1 MEYRVVGARCAFDFG
16 CLPPEARESAD
27 GILESLGFRGVEVDL
42 LALARSCIGSSRFVK
57 RADPVFAPEV
67 VNCSSFTRW
76 LFGQR
81 GIWLPRL
88 CVQQRSMGWV
98 VEPQEAMAHDLL
110 FTTAHFS
117 LYADDPSDGVGHV
130 GIVTERR
137 TVIHAKGRKS
147 GVVEE
152 ALDKFLAPAKFRG
165 LRRLIEPGHEV
176 WTLEIPP
183 SAFVETSDDIR
194 WMVIQSHFGK
204 RPKVV

>member
-1 MEYRVVGARCAFDFG
+1 MSERAAAV
-16 CLPPEARESAD
+16 
-27 GILESLGFRGVEVDL
+27 LESKGFRRLEVDL

-57 RADPVFAPEV
+57 RVNPAFAPEA

-88 CVQQRSMGWV
+88 CVQQRPMGRAV
-98 VEPQEAMAHDLL
+98 GPQEASAGDLL
-110 FTTAHFS
+110 FTTAHFN

-152 ALDKFLAPAKFRG
+152 GLDKFLAPEKFRG
-165 LRRLIEPGHEV
+165 LRRLIEPGHDV
-176 WTLEIPP
+176 RTFEIPP

-194 WMVIQSHFGK
+194 WMVIRSHYK
-204 RPKVV
+204 KQKAKTT